1 MTNPALT
8 DLNAM
13 GAVQMRHTG
22 LLLPDAVV
30 SSPIF
35 AVLATFVAINT
46 VIYVALAVAK
56 ILPKPNV
63 GKWLHQQDRR
73 TETRSIYP
81 DGYVADAAP
90 GRAPR

>member
-13 GAVQMRHTG
+13 GAVPMRHTG

-81 DGYVADAAP
+81 DGSVDDAAAA
-90 GRAPR
+90 RAQR